1 MSMKRLLFT
10 LFAFSIVA
18 MAHAGNNTSTSS
30 MSAPKEKKQKLE
42 NGMYAEFTTSKGV
55 ILIQLEFEK
64 TPMTVANFV
73 GLAEGKFTVED
84 SIKYTTPFYNG
95 LKFHRVIADFMIQGG
110 DPQGNGSSGPKHR
123 FYDEIDPTLTHSG
136 PGILS
141 MANSGPNT
149 NGSQFFITHKETPW
163 LDGKHTVFGHVISGQ
178 DIVNAIAQDDIMTSV
193 KIIRVGKV
201 AKKWNATEQF
211 AEVYNKIKVE
221 QMNKEAEFKKIAAMS
236 QEEYSEYMF
245 TEYKKIHPDAKK
257 SASGLVY
264 VIENEGEGNKPSA
277 GSKCSVHY
285 TGTFRTTWE
294 KFDSSRDRGAPMDF
308 QYLVQRMVPGFE
320 EGIGMLGKGGKAII
334 VIPYYAAYG
343 AQGRPGAIPP
353 YSDLV
358 FDIEMVDLQVGSIE
372 THHDHDGHDH
382 GDHDGHNH

>member
-1 MSMKRLLFT
+1 MTRILFT
-10 LFAFSIVA
+10 LLAIALIGTTFSQE
-18 MAHAGNNTSTSS
+18 
-30 MSAPKEKKQKLE
+30 KEKAKKPKKVKLE
-42 NGMYAEFTTSKGV
+42 HGMYAEFTTTKGI

-73 GLAEGKFTVED
+73 GLAEGEFTVED
-84 SIKYTTPFYNG
+84 SINYTTPFYDG
-95 LKFHRVIADFMIQGG
+95 LKFHRVINDFMVQGG
-110 DPQGNGSSGPKHR
+110 DPDGNGSGGPKHR
-123 FYDEIDPTLTHSG
+123 FYDEIDESLKHSG

-178 DIVNAIAQDDIMTSV
+178 DVVNAIEQGDEMTSV
-193 KIIRVGKV
+193 KIIRKGKT
-201 AKKWNATEQF
+201 AKKWEATEQF
-211 AEVYNKIKVE
+211 AAVYNKIKTE
-221 QMNKEAEFKKIAAMS
+221 QMDKEAEFQKIAAMS
-236 QEEYSEYMF
+236 HEEYSEYMF
-245 TEYKKIHPDAKK
+245 NEYKKIHPDAQK

-264 VIENEGEGNKPSA
+264 VIEEEGEGDKPTK

-285 TGTFRTTWE
+285 TGTFRTTWV
-294 KFDSSRDRGAPMDF
+294 KFDSSRDRGTPMDF

-343 AQGRPGAIPP
+343 AKGRPGGIPP

-358 FDIEMVDLQVGSIE
+358 FDLEMVNLEAPSEENHDG
-372 THHDHDGHDH
+372 HDHDGHGH
-382 GDHDGHNH
+382 EGHNH

>member
-1 MSMKRLLFT
+1 MNKFKTTMKRLLFT
-10 LFAFSIVA
+10 LFALTLITSA
-18 MAHAGNNTSTSS
+18 QAGEK
-30 MSAPKEKKQKLE
+30 APKGKKQKLE
-42 NGMYAEFTTSKGV
+42 KGMYAEFTTSKGV

-110 DPQGNGSSGPKHR
+110 DPDGNGSGGPKHR
-123 FYDEIDPTLTHSG
+123 FYDEIDPTLKHIG

-178 DIVNAIAQDDIMTSV
+178 DVVNAIAQDDVMTAV

-211 AEVYNKIKVE
+211 AAVYNKL
-221 QMNKEAEFKKIAAMS
+221 KIADREAKAEMAKIASMS
-236 QEEYSEYMF
+236 QEEYSAFMLAEIQ
-245 TEYKKIHPDAKK
+245 KIYPEAKQ
-257 SASGLVY
+257 SPSGLVY
-264 VIENEGEGNKPSA
+264 IIENEGTGAKPA
-277 GSKCSVHY
+277 EGSKCSVHY
-285 TGTFRTTWE
+285 KGTFRKSGD
-294 KFDSSRDRGAPMDF
+294 KFDSSYDRNTPMDF
-308 QYLVQRMVPGFE
+308 QYKVQRMVPGFE
-320 EGIGMLGKGGKAII
+320 EGIGMIAKGGKAKLI
-334 VIPYYAAYG
+334 IPYYAAYG

-358 FDIEMVDLQVGSIE
+358 FDIEMVNLEEGSVE
-372 THHDHDGHDH
+372 QHDEHDGHDH
-382 GDHDGHNH
+382 GSHDGHNH

>member
-1 MSMKRLLFT
+1 MKKLLFT

-18 MAHAGNNTSTSS
+18 MAHAGEK
-30 MSAPKEKKQKLE
+30 APKQKKQKLE
-42 NGMYAEFTTSKGV
+42 PGMYAEFTTSKGV

-84 SIKYTTPFYNG
+84 SINYTTPFYNG
-95 LKFHRVIADFMIQGG
+95 LKFHRVIPDFMIQGG
-110 DPQGNGSSGPKHR
+110 DPQGNGSGGPKHR
-123 FYDEIDPTLTHSG
+123 FYDEIDPTLKHIG

-163 LDGKHTVFGHVISGQ
+163 LDGKHTVFGHVIAGQ
-178 DIVNAIAQDDIMTSV
+178 DVVNKIAQDDLINTL

-211 AEVYNKIKVE
+211 AAVYNKIKVE
-221 QMNKEAEFKKIAAMS
+221 EEKANAEMAKIAAMS
-236 QEEYSEYMF
+236 QEQYSAYMLAEIQKTF
-245 TEYKKIHPDAKK
+245 PQAKQ

-264 VIENEGEGNKPSA
+264 IIENEGEEMKPTD
-277 GSKCSVHY
+277 GSKCSIHY
-285 TGTFRTTWE
+285 TGTFRASGD
-294 KFDSSRDRGAPMDF
+294 KFDSSYDRNAPMDF
-308 QYLVQRMVPGFE
+308 QYKVQRMIPGFE
-320 EGIGMLGKGGKAII
+320 EGIGMIGKGGKAKLF
-334 VIPYYAAYG
+334 IPYYAAYG

-358 FDIEMVDLQVGSIE
+358 FDIEMVDLQIGSIE